1 MNEPY
6 LNYVLRRYG
15 ILRIAVACLTFLF
28 VQAQAFSG
36 VAEPGDSD
44 FQQRIVRGV
53 VTDESGVPFP
63 FVNVYVD
70 GNITIGVTTNDK
82 GEYRL
87 TVPPNSTLVFAF
99 VGYQTQKLPIG
110 VSELLD
116 VKMIPEMKA
125 LDEVV
130 VIGYGEQRKAAV
142 SSAVSTVKSADI
154 VATPVGNVTQAL
166 AGRLP
171 GLTSMQSSGEPGAD
185 QATFYVRG
193 VGTWNDALPLYVIDG
208 VERNAAIFRSMSP
221 EELESVSILKDA
233 AATSVYGSKG
243 ANGVIL
249 ITTKR
254 GSQGAPTI
262 NMSAGYTMQQF
273 TRFPKYLDSYNSLV
287 LMNEIGRAHV

>member
-1 MNEPY
+1 M
-6 LNYVLRRYG
+6 
-15 ILRIAVACLTFLF
+15 LF
-28 VQAQAFSG
+28 RS
-36 VAEPGDSD
+36 
-44 FQQRIVRGV
+44 
-53 VTDESGVPFP
+53 
-63 FVNVYVD
+63 
-70 GNITIGVTTNDK
+70 
-82 GEYRL
+82 
-87 TVPPNSTLVFAF
+87 
-99 VGYQTQKLPIG
+99 
-110 VSELLD
+110 
-116 VKMIPEMKA
+116 
-125 LDEVV
+125 
-130 VIGYGEQRKAAV
+130 
-142 SSAVSTVKSADI
+142 
-154 VATPVGNVTQAL
+154 
-166 AGRLP
+166 RLP

-287 LMNEIGRAHV
+287 LMNGHAARGMMPAQQRFGLEDVSGGQRHDRLQIHFELTGGNGVAQIVAEH